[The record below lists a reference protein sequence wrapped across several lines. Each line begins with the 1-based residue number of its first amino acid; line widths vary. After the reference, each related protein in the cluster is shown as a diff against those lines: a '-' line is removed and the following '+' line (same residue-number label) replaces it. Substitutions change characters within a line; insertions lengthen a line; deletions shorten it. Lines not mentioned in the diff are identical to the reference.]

1 MNKLT
6 DSTVLDNSYRV
17 LSYIIEHPGCYLRK
31 IRRELR
37 ISMGTTQYHL
47 NELVRSGKITSARG
61 GLRKFYFVNGVFGGT
76 DPVNVLEILSQ
87 DTARK
92 ILLLIIVNKNLTPSE
107 LTKILGISAA
117 SVNWHIKRLIEFNF
131 VSEIKSGKYKKYNLS
146 SDSKILVETLKNYKP
161 GILDNF
167 SNRLT
172 NVFISLSEGIST
184 DNE

>member
-6 DSTVLDNSYRV
+6 DAIILNNGDRV

-31 IRRELR
+31 IRRELG
-37 ISMGTTQYHL
+37 ISMGNTQYHL
-47 NELVRSGKITSARG
+47 NELVKSGKITSARG
-61 GLRKFYFVNGVFGGT
+61 GRRKFYFVNGVFGRT
-76 DPVNVLEILSQ
+76 NLANVLEILSQ

-92 ILLLIIVNKNLTPSE
+92 ILLLIIVNKNLTQSE
-107 LTKILGISAA
+107 LTKILGISAG
-117 SVNWHIKRLIEFNF
+117 SINWHIKRLIEFNF
-131 VSEIKSGKYKKYNLS
+131 VSEIKTGKYKKYNLS